1 MTAMQRLNELIHRR
15 RRELIV
21 VAAAAATY
29 ALTHQPL

>member
-1 MTAMQRLNELIHRR
+1 MQRLNELIYRR